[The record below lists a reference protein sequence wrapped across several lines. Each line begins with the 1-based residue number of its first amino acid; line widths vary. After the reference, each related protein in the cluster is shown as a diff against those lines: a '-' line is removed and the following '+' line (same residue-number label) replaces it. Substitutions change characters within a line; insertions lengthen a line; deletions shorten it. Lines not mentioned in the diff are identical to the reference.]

1 MKVLIKRI
9 FNNQK
14 YCISHVYVDGVYVCD
29 AIEDTDR
36 GFHNG
41 MSDAYIRNNK
51 VYAKSAIPVG
61 EYNITLNIVSPKF
74 NQKPYYNKFC
84 NGKLPRVLNV
94 PGFDGILWHRGKT
107 EKDSAGCLILGYNT
121 IKGQVTNSQQ
131 AFEKLY
137 KILQEA
143 NKNGEKITAEYTR
156 TYKF

>member
-36 GFHNG
+36 GWHNG

-61 EYNITLNIVSPKF
+61 TYDITLNIVSPKF
-74 NQKPYYNKFC
+74 NQKEYYNKFC

-94 PGFDGILWHRGKT
+94 PGFDGILWHRGRT